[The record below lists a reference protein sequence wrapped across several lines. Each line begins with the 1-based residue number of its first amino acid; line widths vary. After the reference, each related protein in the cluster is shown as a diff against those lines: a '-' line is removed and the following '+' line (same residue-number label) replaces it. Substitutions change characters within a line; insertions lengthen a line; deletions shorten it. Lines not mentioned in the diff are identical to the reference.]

1 MPDYPQ
7 EAQPQNLPFQVE
19 AEQAFLGCLLLD
31 PSTISVALEEISGR
45 ICSICPSTR
54 SSTGFF

>member
-19 AEQAFLGCLLLD
+19 AEQAFLGCLLLAGYNI
-31 PSTISVALEEISGR
+31 PPKHFG
-45 ICSICPSTR
+45 
-54 SSTGFF
+54 

>member
-31 PSTISVALEEISGR
+31 PSTISVALEEISGPDMLYLPQHQKLYR
-45 ICSICPSTR
+45 I
-54 SSTGFF
+54 F